1 MSFSTDV
8 KNELCSAS
16 ASRTVTEAECYGML
30 FGSRSFSFD
39 KILFQT
45 GSREIAEHFIN
56 MLRHTFDV
64 TASISEGGNKKP
76 TFRVCV
82 ESDIDRKR
90 IMYRLGYMADSEL
103 DIKTERFK
111 AEGSVKAFVK
121 GVFLAAGNVSDP
133 EKEYR
138 IDFSFKT
145 SKCAEQF
152 VNLLASKGIKLSIG
166 KRDSRYITYTKNS
179 TTVED
184 LLTFMG
190 AGTETL
196 NLIGVKIFKNVRN
209 KLNRQNNCETSNI
222 LKTANAA
229 YIQTKAIEKLKNTGK
244 LAALPEELVEVAN
257 LRLQNPEMSLAEL
270 SRLSKTKL
278 TRSGINHRMQKLL
291 EISDSIK

>member
-1 MSFSTDV
+1 MSFSTNV
-8 KNELCSAS
+8 KSELCSALV
-16 ASRTVTEAECYGML
+16 SRPVIEAECYGML
-30 FGSRSFSFD
+30 FCSRSFSFN

-45 GSREIAEHFIN
+45 GSREIAEHFISL
-56 MLRHTFDV
+56 LRHTFDI
-64 TASISEGGNKKP
+64 TAFLSVGGDKKP
-76 TFRVCV
+76 TFRVCI

-90 IMYRLGYMADSEL
+90 IMHRLGYSVDSEL
-103 DIKTERFK
+103 IIKTERFK

-121 GVFLAAGNVSDP
+121 GVFLAAGNISDP

-145 SKCAEQF
+145 SIEAEQF
-152 VNLLASKGIKLSIG
+152 VNLLASKGIKLSVC
-166 KRDSRYITYTKNS
+166 KRDNRYITYTKNS

-184 LLTFMG
+184 ILTFMG

-229 YIQTKAIEKLKNTGK
+229 YIQTKAIEKLKESGK
-244 LAALPEELVEVAN
+244 LVSLPEELVEVAN
-257 LRLQNPEMSLAEL
+257 LRLQNPEMSLSEL

-278 TRSGINHRMQKLL
+278 TRSGINHRIKKLL
-291 EISDSIK
+291 EIADSIK

>member
-8 KNELCSAS
+8 KNELCSVS
-16 ASRTVTEAECYGML
+16 ASRTVAEAECYGML
-30 FGSRSFSFD
+30 FGCRSFSFD
-39 KILFQT
+39 KIFFQT
-45 GSREIAEHFIN
+45 GNRETAEHFIN
-56 MLRHTFDV
+56 LLRHTFDI
-64 TASISEGGNKKP
+64 TASVSSGGDKKP
-76 TFRVCV
+76 TYRVCI

-90 IMYRLGYMADSEL
+90 IMYRLGYSVDSEL
-103 DIKTERFK
+103 VIKTDRFK

-145 SKCAEQF
+145 SIDAEQF
-152 VNLLASKGIKLSIG
+152 VNLLSSKGINLSIC

-196 NLIGVKIFKNVRN
+196 NLIGVKIYKNVRN

-257 LRLQNPEMSLAEL
+257 LRLQNPEMSLSEL

-278 TRSGINHRMQKLL
+278 TRSGINHRMKKLL

>member
-8 KNELCSAS
+8 KKELCSAY
-16 ASRTVTEAECYGML
+16 ASRTVGDAECYGML

-45 GSREIAEHFIN
+45 GNREIAEHFIN
-56 MLRHTFDV
+56 LLRHIFDI
-64 TASISEGGNKKP
+64 TASVSSGGNKKP
-76 TFRVCV
+76 TFRVCI

-90 IMYRLGYMADSEL
+90 IMYRLGYSADSEL
-103 DIKTERFK
+103 IIKTDRFK

-145 SKCAEQF
+145 NIDAEQF
-152 VNLLASKGIKLSIG
+152 VNLLASKGIKLSIC
-166 KRDSRYITYTKNS
+166 KRDNRYITYTKNS

-222 LKTANAA
+222 LKTANAS

-291 EISDSIK
+291 EISNSIK